1 MNRTGLLI
9 CLICFTFV
17 IFLAPKIDM
26 YYYDSPA
33 GQLESEVPFYMQFLG
48 EGRSILSNLS
58 ILQADRY
65 FHGGIG
71 HIDEDH
77 PGGITI
83 DGESQE
89 EEGRI
94 HEEEHPEKIHRAP
107 GRFNILLRI
116 SEKTEI
122 TRHIH
127 LSGNQVKEIIPWIYY
142 SAKIDPHNV
151 LAYTLAGYWLADRL
165 DKVDEAIAFVKE
177 GLKNNPDSWELN
189 AELGRLYFK
198 HRKDYKAA
206 ARVLTR
212 ALQLLQGEPHD
223 KFQERYVLSFLAYS
237 YEDIGEK
244 AKVLPLYQR
253 LGQLFP
259 EDGGI
264 KRKIRKLQEE

>member
-1 MNRTGLLI
+1 VKRAGLLI
-9 CLICFTFV
+9 FLIWFTLV
-17 IFLAPKIDM
+17 VFLAPKIDT
-26 YYYDSPA
+26 YYYASLA
-33 GQLESEVPFYMQFLG
+33 GQLESEVPFYIRFLG

-71 HIDEDH
+71 HIHEDH
-77 PGGITI
+77 PGGLAITGGSREAGHI
-83 DGESQE
+83 CE
-89 EEGRI
+89 EEEA
-94 HEEEHPEKIHRAP
+94 EEGHPEP

-122 TRHIH
+122 TEHTH

-142 SAKIDPHNV
+142 SAKIDPHNI
-151 LAYTLAGYWLADRL
+151 LAYTLGGYWLADRL

-198 HRKDYKAA
+198 HLKNYKAA

-212 ALQLLQGEPHD
+212 AWQLIQGAPHD

-237 YEDIGEK
+237 YEDMGEK
-244 AKVLPLYQR
+244 DKALPLYQR
-253 LGQLFP
+253 MGQLFP

-264 KRKIRKLQEE
+264 KKKIRELQKE